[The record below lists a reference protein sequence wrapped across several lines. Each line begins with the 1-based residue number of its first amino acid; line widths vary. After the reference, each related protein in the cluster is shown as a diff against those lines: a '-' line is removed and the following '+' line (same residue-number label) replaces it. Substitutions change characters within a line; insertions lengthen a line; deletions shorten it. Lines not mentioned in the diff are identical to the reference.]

1 VLPLWAGQRLAG
13 RAGSQALENP
23 LRHENLPE
31 EGQPNGLEVA
41 AVPRSGDDA
50 LCFGRIPVKGIRSG
64 AMRKSIR
71 FKIHNNVVQQSG
83 GKRISN
89 LTLHSPITVN
99 AVLLLS
105 QETWV
110 RHFRGLPPI

>member
-1 VLPLWAGQRLAG
+1 
-13 RAGSQALENP
+13 
-23 LRHENLPE
+23 
-31 EGQPNGLEVA
+31 
-41 AVPRSGDDA
+41 
-50 LCFGRIPVKGIRSG
+50 
-64 AMRKSIR
+64 MRKSIR